1 MKKSIRKVRVN
12 LALLFLRVKNIA
24 YYRKGDVIIMKT
36 INKYE
41 IKREDIMRKIENRK
55 RYLVELTEDLNDWN
69 TSVDMIDVIL
79 SQINST
85 RFDIKLM
92 ETKLKVMNVMQG
104 FKTKV
109 TA

>member
-1 MKKSIRKVRVN
+1 
-12 LALLFLRVKNIA
+12 
-24 YYRKGDVIIMKT
+24 MKT
-36 INKYE
+36 INKDE

-55 RYLVELTEDLNDWN
+55 RYLMELTKDLNDWN

-92 ETKLKVMNVMQG
+92 ETKLKVMNVIQG
-104 FKTKV
+104 FKNKI